1 MKSCLVRFN
10 AFLLALAV
18 LLGAGCKSPEERK
31 DLSSLQIHIE
41 VNPDG
46 TDRSGPVTVGRSVPF
61 RVNVDKMS
69 FLSERHLKEAS
80 VVEVMGGFAI
90 RLQFEQKGTWL
101 LEQYSSVLRGK
112 RVVILAWWEGQ
123 GRWLGAP
130 RLERHIANGVLEF
143 TPDAT
148 REEADRIVDGLNK
161 AVKIYE
167 SGRY

>member
-1 MKSCLVRFN
+1 MKIRLLRFN
-10 AFLLALAV
+10 AFLLVLAM
-18 LLGAGCKSPEERK
+18 LLSAGCSSPEKRK

-46 TDRSGPVTVGRSVPF
+46 TDQNGPVTIGRSVPF
-61 RVNVDKMS
+61 PVNVDKMS

-80 VVEVMGGFAI
+80 VVEVTGGFAI

-101 LEQYSSVLRGK
+101 LEQFSMAHRGK
-112 RVVILAWWEGQ
+112 RAAILAQWEGK

-130 RLERHIANGVLEF
+130 RLEHRIPNGVLEF

-148 REEADRIVDGLNK
+148 HEEADRIVDGLNK

>member
-1 MKSCLVRFN
+1 MKIRLPRFN

-18 LLGAGCKSPEERK
+18 SLGAGCKSPDTRK

-46 TDRSGPVTVGRSVPF
+46 TDRNGPVTVGRSVPF
-61 RVNVDKMS
+61 QVNVDKMS

-80 VVEVMGGFAI
+80 VVEATGGFGI

-101 LEQYSSVLRGK
+101 LEQHSLAHRGK
-112 RVVILAWWEGQ
+112 RAAILAQWEGQ

-130 RLERHIANGVLEF
+130 RLEKHIAGGVLEF

-148 REEADRIVDGLNK
+148 REEADRIVVGLNK
-161 AVKIYE
+161 AVKIYA